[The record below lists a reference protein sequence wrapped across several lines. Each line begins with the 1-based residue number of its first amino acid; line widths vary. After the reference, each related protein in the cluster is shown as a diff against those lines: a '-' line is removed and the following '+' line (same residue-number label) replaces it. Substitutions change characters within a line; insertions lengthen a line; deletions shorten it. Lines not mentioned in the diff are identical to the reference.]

1 MAAWFWQNSKLVI
14 VAQIA
19 ARQQGQLSPFF
30 NQDSVGNFLTRSGW
44 SARAM
49 KIGILGNG
57 SDTTEKERK

>member
-1 MAAWFWQNSKLVI
+1 MVLAKFK

-19 ARQQGQLSPFF
+19 ACQQLFF

-44 SARAM
+44 SARA